1 MLDLYIVRHARAG
14 HADPA
19 VWPDDAERPLTDD
32 GRERFREAARG
43 LLSLVPT
50 VDVVL
55 SSGFARAWQTAELL
69 HEVAG
74 WPEPAR
80 CAELE
85 VGRTPASAAAV
96 LAGRTERSVAVVGH
110 EPHLSRLASLLCT
123 GSEDELRLELKKGA
137 VAFLGFD
144 GTAAPGTAFLRW
156 TVPPKLLRALPQ
168 SRPRRPR
175 A

>member
-1 MLDLYIVRHARAG
+1 MLELYIVRHARAG

-32 GRERFREAARG
+32 GISRFREAARG
-43 LLSLVPT
+43 LRRLVPS

-55 SSGFARAWQTAELL
+55 SSSFARSWQTAELL
-69 HEVAG
+69 REVAG
-74 WPEPAR
+74 WPEPTR
-80 CAELE
+80 CPELE

-96 LAGRTERSVAVVGH
+96 VAERTERSVAVVGH
-110 EPHLSRLASLLCT
+110 EPHLSRLTSLLCT
-123 GSEDELRLELKKGA
+123 GSEDGLPLELKKGA

-144 GTAAPGTAFLRW
+144 GPAAPGTACLHW
-156 TVPPKLLRALPQ
+156 AVPPKILSGLAS
-168 SRPRRPR
+168 SRGRPPR